1 MERIR
6 VKWWF
11 GERQKSLST
20 YNFLDDEIKESHIVK
35 MLFTTFFVYNEY
47 KECTKNRKT

>member
-1 MERIR
+1 MERIH

-20 YNFLDDEIKESHIVK
+20 YNFLDDEIKESHI
-35 MLFTTFFVYNEY
+35 
-47 KECTKNRKT
+47 KNAQKTEKHKNCG